1 MLLTVSG
8 SARSE
13 SSNTQLL
20 LALADIAP
28 GKKIQHSTVPERL
41 PLFTEPAQAHPTPA
55 VVAWRTQVQHAA
67 GLIFCTPEYLHNLPA
82 LLKNA
87 LEWLTVGGELAGKP
101 CLALTL
107 TPHPP
112 RGEQAM
118 RSLVWSL
125 QALNADVRAELPLYR
140 DEVKL
145 VDGRI
150 SGVEARELLTAAVE
164 ELGPIRA

>member
-13 SSNTQLL
+13 SSNIQLL

-150 SGVEARELLTAAVE
+150 SGAEARELLTAAVE